1 MADQR
6 TCTRGTNRLAAIA
19 FGLALV
25 VAGCGSSSPSSTA
38 AGGSQAA
45 ATSGGS
51 SSAPSASA
59 GATPGAGPSGAP
71 SIAPLPSAAVSP
83 SAATT
88 AVACELPSVM
98 PGTTDRAQ
106 LTAVRIGSHDGY
118 DRVVFEFAGGGTP
131 GVELAAV
138 QPPFVHDASGLPLH
152 VDGAAFVRIVLR
164 GASGAGTY
172 GGPTAFSPHDPQ
184 LRTLVEAGDY
194 EMVNSWIAGLESPA
208 CPRVSL
214 LTDPTRVVVDFPHG

>member
-1 MADQR
+1 MEVRR
-6 TCTRGTNRLAAIA
+6 TRTRGNTRLAAIA
-19 FGLALV
+19 LGLALV
-25 VAGCGSSSPSSTA
+25 IAGCGSSSSPSGA
-38 AGGSQAA
+38 AGGSQPAA
-45 ATSGGS
+45 SSGGS
-51 SSAPSASA
+51 SSAPSAPA
-59 GATPGAGPSGAP
+59 GATPSAGASGGA
-71 SIAPLPSAAVSP
+71 SNAPLPSGAVSP
-83 SAATT
+83 GAS
-88 AVACELPSVM
+88 AVACELPSVT

-118 DRVVFEFAGGGTP
+118 DRVVFELAGGGTP
-131 GVELAAV
+131 AVELAAAK
-138 QPPFVHDASGLPLH
+138 PPFVHDASGLPLQ

-172 GGPTAFSPHDPQ
+172 GGPAAFSPHYSQ

-194 EMVNSWIAGLESPA
+194 EMVNSWIAGLEGPA